1 MCIFACSH
9 TCICDKIHMYVE
21 VKGQLSLFC
30 HVGPREQTQNVSFN
44 DTHLHPLSCL
54 TDPRRFHLNS
64 KFSSRSQVPIPSSCD
79 FVCFGPFSASL
90 LALFKARFILVSHT
104 DFLRHSFHT
113 VLPQPTSETAF
124 PNIMTVVGDL
134 IH

>member
-1 MCIFACSH
+1 MCIFACPH
-9 TCICDKIHMYVE
+9 TCIRDKIHMYVE

-44 DTHLHPLSCL
+44 DTYLHPLSCL

-90 LALFKARFILVSHT
+90 LALFKAQFILVTHT
-104 DFLRHSFHT
+104 DFLRHSFYT
-113 VLPQPTSETAF
+113 VLP
-124 PNIMTVVGDL
+124 
-134 IH
+134 